1 MGPKL
6 PALWPLSYGAGD
18 GNRTGAN
25 AFEINGI
32 EEHAT
37 DASRVRRLK
46 CSNVTVRWYSPLSQF
61 ARDTSEDRIHHV
73 VWLKPGADL

>member
-37 DASRVRRLK
+37 
-46 CSNVTVRWYSPLSQF
+46 
-61 ARDTSEDRIHHV
+61 
-73 VWLKPGADL
+73 